1 MSPDHDNSEVL
12 ALLEAGK
19 SLERAAQLEGIDE
32 HTPLGKWIIS
42 VRAAMD
48 AHARLVQSSFSR
60 MESFEAQLK
69 QIIEISRQDTERLC
83 ELLDKGYQNI
93 QALQNTGEAR
103 LKEQELSLKQDQQAL
118 FSHFMLSLEKGL
130 KDQVFER
137 IRERLPT
144 QEYTFY
150 REARWH
156 GYVRLVLMAC
166 GLIFLGALGPLIATW
181 DQNSR
186 GRYCLAHTYH
196 DSKTG
201 QIWCDLNDVSPP

>member
-1 MSPDHDNSEVL
+1 MAALTPHSGQNERETRERLLKTLHD
-12 ALLEAGK
+12 AGIE
-19 SLERAAQLEGIDE
+19 LD
-32 HTPLGKWIIS
+32 TPLGILLMS
-42 VRAAMD
+42 QA
-48 AHARLVQSSFSR
+48 
-60 MESFEAQLK
+60 EASQTVSEATCALLDQLK
-69 QIIEISRQDTERLC
+69 AERLSVQTDLTILI
-83 ELLDKGYQNI
+83 ERLDK
-93 QALQNTGEAR
+93 AFKSVEVLQNTGEAR

>member
-1 MSPDHDNSEVL
+1 MSSDQENHEVQ

-32 HTPLGKWIIS
+32 HTPLGRWIVS

-48 AHARLVQSSFSR
+48 AQARLVQSSSAQ
-60 MESFEAQLK
+60 MESFEARLE
-69 QIIEISRQDTERLC
+69 QIIVLAKQDTERLIA
-83 ELLDKGYQNI
+83 LLEKGFDSI
-93 QALQNTGEAR
+93 QTLQNTGEVR

-118 FSHFMLSLEKGL
+118 FSHFMKSLETGL
-130 KDQVFER
+130 KEQVFER

-144 QEYTFY
+144 QEYTLY

-156 GYVRLVLMAC
+156 AYARLVLMAG
-166 GLIFLGALGPLIATW
+166 GLILLGASASLFATW
-181 DQNSR
+181 DQSSR

-196 DSKTG
+196 DSRTG
-201 QIWCDLNDVSPP
+201 QLWCDLSDAP

>member
-1 MSPDHDNSEVL
+1 MSCVEISASTHQTV
-12 ALLEAGK
+12 ALLLQQLDNERQSVHAGM
-19 SLERAAQLEGIDE
+19 RD
-32 HTPLGKWIIS
+32 
-42 VRAAMD
+42 
-48 AHARLVQSSFSR
+48 LV
-60 MESFEAQLK
+60 
-69 QIIEISRQDTERLC
+69 ERL
-83 ELLDKGYQNI
+83 DKAFKSVE
-93 QALQNTGEAR
+93 ALQNTGEAR

-156 GYVRLVLMAC
+156 GYIRLVLMAC

-201 QIWCDLNDVSPP
+201 QIWCDLNDVSSP

>member
-1 MSPDHDNSEVL
+1 MSSDHKNHEVQ

-19 SLERAAQLEGIDE
+19 SLEQAAQLEGIDE
-32 HTPLGKWIIS
+32 HTPLGRWIIS

-48 AHARLVQSSFSR
+48 AQARLVQASSAQ
-60 MESFEAQLK
+60 MESFEARLER
-69 QIIEISRQDTERLC
+69 IIALAKQDTEHLRA
-83 ELLDKGYQNI
+83 LLEKGFDSI
-93 QALQNTGEAR
+93 QTLQNTGEVK

-118 FSHFMLSLEKGL
+118 FNHFMLSLEKGL

-144 QEYTFY
+144 QEYTLY
-150 REARWH
+150 REVRWH
-156 GYVRLVLMAC
+156 AYVRLVLMAG
-166 GLIFLGALGPLIATW
+166 GLILLGASVFLFATW
-181 DQNSR
+181 DQSSR

-201 QIWCDLNDVSPP
+201 QLWCDLSDAP

>member
-1 MSPDHDNSEVL
+1 MAALNHAEDHDNRETRERL
-12 ALLEAGK
+12 LHALHDAGI
-19 SLERAAQLEGIDE
+19 EQE
-32 HTPLGKWIIS
+32 TPLGILFMS
-42 VRAAMD
+42 CV
-48 AHARLVQSSFSR
+48 
-60 MESFEAQLK
+60 
-69 QIIEISRQDTERLC
+69 EISASTHQTVTSLLQQLDSERQSVHAGMRDLVERL
-83 ELLDKGYQNI
+83 DKAFKSVE
-93 QALQNTGEAR
+93 ALQNTGEAR

-201 QIWCDLNDVSPP
+201 QIWCDLNDVSSP